1 MVENKSE
8 KFLKVGLITKKRG
21 GKAKSSSGGL
31 NAFEKMKIIGKS
43 IKAANGNS
51 KI

>member
-31 NAFEKMKIIGKS
+31 NAFEKMKIIGES
-43 IKAANGNS
+43 IIAANGNR

>member
-1 MVENKSE
+1 MVEEQIREVLESGINY
-8 KFLKVGLITKKRG
+8 KKRG

-31 NAFEKMKIIGKS
+31 NAFEKIKIIGNS